1 MPGRRVLMVV
11 TNHPEITH
19 DHPTGIWL
27 PEFTE
32 PYTLFCQAGYD
43 VTVASLQG
51 GRAPIDPRS
60 LPETADEET
69 SVAMKELENTLP
81 LRDVDTAQFDAIF
94 LPGGHGTMYDLPAS
108 GELASVL
115 RSFYE
120 SGRVIAAVCHGPA
133 GLLGATLAD
142 GSPLVRGKRPD
153 HRAESPVE
161 RERREGGHR
170 GSERALG
177 RQRGTPPGPA
187 VSSLVPAGVRGALRR
202 PERPTASWSGATLLT
217 SGATSSAPAS
227 GSPRPAR
234 GAKGPA
240 RPRSPGRACLSPG
253 SPGPPGRRSRSRC
266 RG

>member
-142 GSPLVRGKRPD
+142 GSPLVRGKRVTGFTN
-153 HRAESPVE
+153 EE
-161 RERREGGHR
+161 
-170 GSERALG
+170 ERAVGLDTLMPFLLEDRLRELG
-177 RQRGTPPGPA
+177 AIFVGAPPWSDHIERDGLLITGQNPQSSVSAARA
-187 VSSLVPAGVRGALRR
+187 VIEALN
-202 PERPTASWSGATLLT
+202 ER
-217 SGATSSAPAS
+217 
-227 GSPRPAR
+227 
-234 GAKGPA
+234 
-240 RPRSPGRACLSPG
+240 
-253 SPGPPGRRSRSRC
+253 
-266 RG
+266 